1 MRTGRA
7 ALAHRD
13 GRHGLQRKS
22 LRFDFRD
29 NFRSRDQ
36 PGRLPANNVQ
46 VHMHSVDHDH
56 KSSVIMAMLK
66 SRATRMRV
74 SAHCWLV
81 VNAGAA
87 MVYSD
92 RTIDACDAKTA

>member
-46 VHMHSVDHDH
+46 STCTVSIT
-56 KSSVIMAMLK
+56 VINLQ
-66 SRATRMRV
+66 
-74 SAHCWLV
+74 
-81 VNAGAA
+81 
-87 MVYSD
+87 
-92 RTIDACDAKTA
+92 